1 MRGIICAICEHC
13 NPEMAGYCVSCEMPL
28 NEPPPAT
35 PTKLRF
41 PKGEEPPPA
50 PKASDIVKAQ
60 LRAKTAVLPNSQNS
74 SKHGP
79 RSQKSLFAS
88 EWRIFLAWVIDG
100 SILISVGLLVALGEV
115 SFSTSADT
123 EISSGIANW
132 LFIHRQAVIHGC
144 LSAIATGAIYET
156 LVGRGRG
163 LTLGRRI
170 SGLHLSNRREHPLS
184 RLQILA
190 RSCLGCLSALCFG
203 AGFFWAVVDSY
214 GRTWHDLLCGTTLKQ
229 RASTSI
235 ESSK

>member
-1 MRGIICAICEHC
+1 MRGIICAICKHC

-28 NEPPPAT
+28 NEPPLAMPS
-35 PTKLRF
+35 KLKL
-41 PKGEEPPPA
+41 PKGEKPPPA
-50 PKASDIVKAQ
+50 PKTSDIVKAR
-60 LRAKTAVLPNSQNS
+60 LRAKTAVLLDSHNS
-74 SKHGP
+74 STHTPPSRKPH
-79 RSQKSLFAS
+79 FAS

-115 SFSTSADT
+115 SFSTNADT
-123 EISSGIANW
+123 EISNGIANW
-132 LFIHRQAVIHGC
+132 LFIHRQAAIHGC

-170 SGLHLSNRREHPLS
+170 LGLHLSNRREHPLS

-229 RASTSI
+229 TASTSI
-235 ESSK
+235 ASSK